1 MPGVQAVDE
10 LGLDTSDGEV
20 RNFNDSRICHQEDA
34 MSTVTSPYQ
43 TGQKMTPRSM
53 VVWGVVAVAGAVCW
67 TVLALAR
74 GENVSALWI
83 LFAALSSYAI
93 AYRFYARFITYR
105 VLGADNTRATPA
117 ERLENGVDF
126 DVTDRRVLFGHHFA
140 AIAGA
145 GPLVGPVLA
154 AQMGYLPGTIWI
166 IVGVIFAGAVQD
178 MVVLFFSMRRNGKS
192 LGQMVREEI
201 GTVGGIAA
209 LIAVF
214 SIMIIILAVLA
225 LVVVNA
231 LAASPWGV
239 FSIGLTIPIALFMG
253 FYLRYLRPGRVMEVT
268 AIGVTLMLAAII
280 GGNYVEQMG
289 LAETLTLSKETLVI
303 CLIIYGFLA
312 SILPVWMLLTPRD
325 YLSTFMK
332 VGVIVLLAIGLVI
345 ARPVL
350 QSPAVSDFA
359 INGNGPVF
367 AGKLFPFVFITI
379 ACGAL
384 SGFHALIAS
393 GTTPKMIAKE
403 SQVRMIGYGAML
415 TESFVAISA
424 LIAASVINQG
434 LYFTINSPASA
445 TGGTPGAAAQFIGT
459 LGFTISPADLTA
471 AAQSVHEITLISRT
485 GGAPTLAFGISLI
498 FTKAFGGGL
507 AAFWYHFAIMF
518 EALFILTAVDAG
530 TRVGRFMLQDTV
542 GNIWPRY
549 ANISW
554 KPASWSA
561 SAVVVGLWG
570 YMLYI
575 GVTDPI
581 GGIYQL
587 FPLFGISNQLLA
599 AIALTLCVTLMFKHG
614 RARYVWVP
622 GIALAWDLIITM
634 TASWEKVFSSDP
646 KIGYFQ
652 QRSVF
657 QAALDKGHLIAPAKT
672 MDQMQ
677 QVITNSTL
685 NGFLQAL
692 FAVLTLIV
700 LASAIPVWI
709 NAAKSRGLPT
719 TEVPRQPSHIVAA
732 AELFATAQEKRAVR
746 EYEDSQRKLATSGRS
761 R

>member
-1 MPGVQAVDE
+1 MA
-10 LGLDTSDGEV
+10 
-20 RNFNDSRICHQEDA
+20 
-34 MSTVTSPYQ
+34 TVTSEPQ
-43 TGQKMTPRSM
+43 PSPPTRRRMAPRSM
-53 VVWGVVAVAGAVCW
+53 LVWGIVAVVGAVCW
-67 TVLALAR
+67 AVLALSR
-74 GENVSALWI
+74 GEEVSALWI

-93 AYRFYARFITYR
+93 AYRFYSRFIAYR
-105 VLGADNTRATPA
+105 VLGVDDTRATPA
-117 ERLENGVDF
+117 ERLENGADF

-201 GTVGGIAA
+201 GTAGGIAA

-214 SIMIIILAVLA
+214 AIMIIILAVLA

-231 LAASPWGV
+231 LAESPWGV
-239 FSIGLTIPIALFMG
+239 FSISLTIPIALFMG

-268 AIGVTLMLAAII
+268 GIGVALLLAAII
-280 GGNYVEQMG
+280 GGGYVEQMG
-289 LAETLTLSKETLVI
+289 LADALTLSKGTLVFG
-303 CLIIYGFLA
+303 LIIYGFIA

-332 VGVIVLLAIGLVI
+332 IGVIVLLAFGLII
-345 ARPVL
+345 ARPAL
-350 QSPAVSDFA
+350 ENQAVTDFA
-359 INGNGPVF
+359 INGTGPVF

-393 GTTPKMIAKE
+393 GTTPKMVAKE
-403 SQVRMIGYGAML
+403 SQVRMIGYGGML
-415 TESFVAISA
+415 MESFVAISA
-424 LIAASVINQG
+424 LIAASVIDQG
-434 LYFTINSPASA
+434 LYYAMNSPAGA
-445 TGGTPGAAAQFIGT
+445 TGGNPAAAAEFVRT
-459 LGFTISPADLTA
+459 LGFTISPADLTG
-471 AAQSVHEITLISRT
+471 AAQSIQEGTLISRT

-530 TRVGRFMLQDTV
+530 TRVGRFMLQDTI

-561 SAVVVGLWG
+561 SAIVVALWG
-570 YMLYI
+570 YILYI
-575 GVTDPI
+575 GVNDPL
-581 GGIYQL
+581 GGINQL

-614 RARYVWVP
+614 KAKYAWVP
-622 GIALAWDLIITM
+622 GIALAWDLITTM
-634 TASWEKVFSSDP
+634 TASWEKVFSGNA
-646 KIGYFQ
+646 KIGYFE
-652 QRSVF
+652 QRSLY
-657 QAALDKGHLIAPAKT
+657 QTALDKGDLLAPAKNV
-672 MDQMQ
+672 DQMQ
-677 QVITNSTL
+677 QIITNSTM
-685 NGFLQAL
+685 NGFLQAI
-692 FAVLTLIV
+692 FALLTLIV
-700 LASAIPVWI
+700 VVSAIPIWVK
-709 NAAKSRGLPT
+709 AAKLGGLPT
-719 TEVPRQPSHIVAA
+719 TEVPHVPSQIVAPSD
-732 AELFATAQEKRAVR
+732 FIATAQEKKAVR
-746 EYEDSQRKLATSGRS
+746 EYEAKQHNLAGSGRQ
-761 R
+761 RR